1 MIVSYNDKDIT
12 VTKEFDYTK
21 LELDGVVGYVYER
34 EPNNSDYD
42 LLIYAT
48 DAELV
53 AEEEALLDD

>member
-12 VTKEFDYTK
+12 VTQESDRTK
-21 LELDGVVGYVYER
+21 LELDGVVGYVYGR
-34 EPNNSDYD
+34 EPNDSDYD